1 MAGRSRI
8 PYLSTYTTSIDDT
21 QHVFANISR
30 IIDCD
35 INLSYLIPVE
45 VTRQL
50 SAIQLLV
57 TYTLNMNCV
66 TNNNTPL
73 FGVSDASVKM
83 GNRQHAWVFTTGA
96 KKNILATPRWWFVA
110 QVSSMV
116 IPSIRL
122 QRELNYMVKQQLQSW
137 QNHYYNNIMPSLLLW
152 SFPVIMKEF
161 SEDVRMLLKPNWKT
175 IGVPSWIYTWNTAL
189 LPWFLK

>member
-96 KKNILATPRWWFVA
+96 KQYFGDPKMMIRGTGVINGHPFNT
-110 QVSSMV
+110 SST
-116 IPSIRL
+116 RA
-122 QRELNYMVKQQLQSW
+122 ELHGQTAIA
-137 QNHYYNNIMPSLLLW
+137 IMAKSLLQQHNA
-152 SFPVIMKEF
+152 FPSPMKF
-161 SEDVRMLLKPNWKT
+161 SCDNEGIL
-175 IGVPSWIYTWNTAL
+175 
-189 LPWFLK
+189 